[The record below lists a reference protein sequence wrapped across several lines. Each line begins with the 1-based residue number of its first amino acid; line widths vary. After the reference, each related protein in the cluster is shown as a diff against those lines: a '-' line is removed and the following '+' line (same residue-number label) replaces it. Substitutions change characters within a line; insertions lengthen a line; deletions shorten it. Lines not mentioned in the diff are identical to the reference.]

1 MTVGWIQGH
10 QVQKDVKAMFL
21 KYKMDMEFKRVLR
34 LWAPSLLWCM
44 LARGD
49 LDGIVLYNSEGD
61 DLYSGL
67 LVAKEAGAVIVDFN
81 GADFQ
86 GMNPEPYII
95 ACHPEHKHFFI
106 ELVGHAL
113 NSTTVSISSLS

>member
-10 QVQKDVKAMFL
+10 QVQKEENAMLL
-21 KYKMDMEFKRVLR
+21 KLKMDMEFKRVIR

-67 LVAKEAGAVIVDFN
+67 LVAKEAGAAIVDFN
-81 GADFQ
+81 GADFE
-86 GMNPEPYII
+86 GMNSEPYII
-95 ACHPEHKHFFI
+95 ACHPEHKQLFI
-106 ELVGHAL
+106 ELVEQTI
-113 NSTTVSISSLS
+113 NSTKFSTTSLS